1 MPFPPILYRPRFGV
15 FTIALFLASATG
27 RASALS
33 LDFSSSSVSFG
44 NIPIGST
51 QTQYETFTNNYRA
64 STVTISRASVSGTG
78 FSLSGLSLPISL
90 PPGQSV
96 TFTVV
101 FTPQAFGTH
110 TGQIT
115 VFSNGWG
122 TPSHSIVLSGT
133 GVSGGQLT
141 TSATTLNFGSVALG
155 SSKAITATL
164 SATGSSV
171 TISSARTTNSE
182 FTLGGLSLPK
192 TISAGQSVS
201 VTLTFTPRA
210 SGAASGSISL
220 ADNAGNPLV
229 VETLTGSGKGATQ
242 HSVGLSWNP
251 SASGVVGYHIYR
263 STSAGGPYTKLT
275 AALEPSTNYVDIS
288 VQSGQ
293 SYYYV
298 NTAVDAHGAESEYS
312 APVRAVIPTYN
323 NVGAPPAIP
332 PITATV
338 LYQTEGLKAVSSG
351 PTFRSLSFAGFPDG
365 VGTLLDSTKVGDSV
379 TYSVNITQAATYDLR
394 IGVKKGRLRGIWQ
407 LAINGMNVGPQEDEY
422 NASDVYQE
430 LDLGNVNIAAPGTY
444 SFKFTV
450 TSKNPAAT
458 DWKVS
463 FDTIKLTPP

>member
-1 MPFPPILYRPRFGV
+1 MPFPQILHRPLFGV

-27 RASALS
+27 GASALS

-44 NIPIGST
+44 NIPVGST
-51 QTQYETFTNNYRA
+51 QTQYETFTNNYRS
-64 STVTISRASVSGTG
+64 STVTISQASVSGPG
-78 FSLSGLSLPISL
+78 FNLNGLSLPISL

-96 TFTVV
+96 TFTVT
-101 FTPQAFGTH
+101 FTPQASGTQ

-115 VFSNGWG
+115 VFSNAWG

-155 SSKAITATL
+155 SSKALTATL
-164 SATGSSV
+164 SASGSSV
-171 TISSARTTNSE
+171 TISSARTTDSE

-210 SGAASGSISL
+210 SGVASGSISL
-220 ADNAGNPLV
+220 AGNAGDTLV
-229 VETLTGSGKGATQ
+229 VESLIGSATGAAQ
-242 HSVGLSWNP
+242 HSVALSWNP
-251 SASGVVGYHIYR
+251 STSSVVGYNIYR
-263 STSAGGPYTKLT
+263 STSSGGPYTKLT

-293 SYYYV
+293 TYYYV
-298 NTAVDAHGAESEYS
+298 NTAVDSHGAESKYS

-323 NVGAPPAIP
+323 NVGAPPAIRP
-332 PITATV
+332 TAATV
-338 LYQTEGLKAVSSG
+338 VYQTEALKAASSG

-365 VGTLLDSTKVGDSV
+365 VGTILDSTKVGDSV
-379 TYSVNITQAATYDLR
+379 TYTVNIAQSATYDLQ
-394 IGVKKGRLRGIWQ
+394 IGVKKGPWRSIWQ
-407 LAINGMNVGPQEDEY
+407 LAINGTNVGPQEDEY
-422 NASDVYQE
+422 DRGEVYQV
-430 LDLGNVNIAAPGTY
+430 LDLGNVNITAPGTY
-444 SFKFTV
+444 SFKFTA
-450 TSKNPAAT
+450 TGKNPTAT
-458 DWKVS
+458 DWKMS